1 MTKEWLWWLGEFG
14 LAAVVAVVAG
24 FVTGD
29 VPISILYGLFVG
41 TVFFVL
47 RQNSRVA
54 SQFHREVSDLE
65 DKVLNLPIK
74 LSHLENIDPY
84 VKRVVDTERNELL
97 RLVREVGDGEF
108 TLRSRPI
115 AQVIQ
120 GFYRLVRPG
129 DRVISATSSG
139 TVLGTPHYDI
149 IRQMNFESAEQGADI
164 TRVFIE
170 LTTATPEEKKRLR
183 QEMDRQKEHLK
194 VRFIKESHLPSGVP
208 GTPPNIALIVDRYF
222 GYGTYSKAV
231 GSGLKQV
238 VDEVRIFTRRDELE
252 KAKEITENLIKLS
265 EEYK

>member
-1 MTKEWLWWLGEFG
+1 MSREWLWWLGEFG
-14 LAAVVAVVAG
+14 LAAGVAIVSG
-24 FVTGD
+24 FVTRD
-29 VPISILYGLFVG
+29 VPISILYGLFIG

-74 LSHLENIDPY
+74 LSHLENVDPY
-84 VKRVVDTERNELL
+84 VKRVVENERNELL
-97 RLVREVGDGEF
+97 RLAREIGDGEF
-108 TLRSRPI
+108 TMRSRPI
-115 AQVIQ
+115 TQVIQ
-120 GFYRLVRPG
+120 NFYRLARPG
-129 DRVISATSSG
+129 DRVISASSG
-139 TVLGTPHYDI
+139 TGLGTTHFDV
-149 IRQMNFESAEQGADI
+149 IRQINFESVEQGADI

-170 LTTATPEEKKRLR
+170 LTAASPEEKKRLR
-183 QEMDRQKEHLK
+183 QEMDRQKGHLK
-194 VRFIKESHLPSGVP
+194 VRFIKESPLPSGFP
-208 GTPPNIALIVDRYF
+208 GTPPNLALIVDRYF